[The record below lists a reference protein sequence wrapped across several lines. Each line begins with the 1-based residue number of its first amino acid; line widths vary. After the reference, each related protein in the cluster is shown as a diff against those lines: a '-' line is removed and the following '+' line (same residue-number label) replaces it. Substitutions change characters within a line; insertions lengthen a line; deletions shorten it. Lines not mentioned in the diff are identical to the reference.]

1 MLRFN
6 LPEVIKNLMIINGI
20 FYLGA
25 VSLEGLNIDLTEYL
39 ALYQPGS
46 GFFQPHQLIT
56 HMFMHASFGH
66 LFFNMFALWIF
77 GSALEQLW
85 KGRRFINYYL
95 LTGLGAAL
103 LHFGA
108 QYLEFQ
114 MAVSSLG
121 SDEIRI
127 IKEQGYLALQQG
139 KNFVDP
145 AMAHANSIL
154 NTPSVGASGAVFGI
168 LLAFGMLFPNQI
180 IYFNLF
186 FPIKA
191 KYFVAIYG
199 ALELLNGLTDFGGS
213 VAHFAH
219 LGGMLFGY
227 LILRYWKNKYGSFH

>member
-1 MLRFN
+1 M
-6 LPEVIKNLMIINGI
+6 
-20 FYLGA
+20 GA
-25 VSLEGLNIDLTEYL
+25 VTLERLNINLTQYL

-56 HMFMHASFGH
+56 HMFMHGSFGH
-66 LFFNMFALWIF
+66 LFFNMFALWMF
-77 GSALEQLW
+77 GNTLENLW
-85 KGRRFINYYL
+85 KGKRFLNYYL

-114 MAVSSLG
+114 MAVSNLG
-121 SDEIRI
+121 ASEISI

-139 KNFVDP
+139 QNFIDP
-145 AMAHANSIL
+145 AMAQANLIL

-180 IYFNLF
+180 IYFNFF

-199 ALELLNGLTDFGGS
+199 ALELFSGLNDFGGS
-213 VAHFAH
+213 IAHFAH
-219 LGGMLFGY
+219 LGGMLFGF
-227 LILRYWKNKYGSFH
+227 LILRYWKSKYGTYH